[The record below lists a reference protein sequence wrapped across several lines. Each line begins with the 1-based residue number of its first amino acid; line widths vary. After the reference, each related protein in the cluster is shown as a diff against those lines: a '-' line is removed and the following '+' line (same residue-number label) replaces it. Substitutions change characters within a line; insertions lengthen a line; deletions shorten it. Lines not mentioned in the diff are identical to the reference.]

1 MEEATDTPKRG
12 GLSVTFDIQT
22 IVIVLTLLSP
32 LLVGASFLLQLRQDV
47 RHNASVIAQQRVE
60 LSELRTALEDV
71 QRARLVYCAGVR
83 RDTSR
88 TLPDAAC

>member
-1 MEEATDTPKRG
+1 METPTAKAEAKG
-12 GLSVTFDIQT
+12 ISVTFDIRSILMVVT
-22 IVIVLTLLSP
+22 VLSP

-47 RHNASVIAQQRVE
+47 RQNAAVIAQQRIE
-60 LSELRTALEDV
+60 LSELRTAVEDV